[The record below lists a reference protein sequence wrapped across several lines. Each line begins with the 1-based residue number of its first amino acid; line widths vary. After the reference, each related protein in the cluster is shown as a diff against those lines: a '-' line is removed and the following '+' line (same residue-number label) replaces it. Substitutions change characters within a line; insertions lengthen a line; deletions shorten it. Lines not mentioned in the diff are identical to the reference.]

1 MIHCEYCDYYRDMVG
16 NDFAETRTKAFCSFA
31 GVMLDADAERPDR
44 EYPCKDM
51 TYQECRNKERAPV
64 STWKLKA
71 EHWKFAYRSR
81 HPAAERSKSA

>member
-1 MIHCEYCDYYRDMVG
+1 MIHCEYCDYYRYMDG
-16 NDFAETRTKAFCSFA
+16 NEPVEDGARAFCSFA
-31 GVMLDADAERPDR
+31 GVMLDADAEGQDR

-51 TYQECRNKERAPV
+51 SYQECRNRERAPV

-81 HPAAERSKSA
+81 HPAAERSRSA